1 MVHGYIGKHIFLSK
15 NNELSSCVEWWA
27 TNGIIRT
34 FSAFLL
40 NSLSSSELQLCQ
52 ISIAELG
59 HSSISLW
66 KKHVWLTSKN
76 ANLRN
81 CRNSFSTLRSGHV
94 NYWLKMRAEWKGLES
109 IIRSFLSSYRKN
121 IYSFVFL
128 FPAIVIDCLV
138 Y

>member
-1 MVHGYIGKHIFLSK
+1 MVNGYIGKHIFLS
-15 NNELSSCVEWWA
+15 VEIMSFLLMLNDGQR
-27 TNGIIRT
+27 NGIIRT

-76 ANLRN
+76 ANR
-81 CRNSFSTLRSGHV
+81 
-94 NYWLKMRAEWKGLES
+94 
-109 IIRSFLSSYRKN
+109 
-121 IYSFVFL
+121 
-128 FPAIVIDCLV
+128 
-138 Y
+138 